1 MTKNE
6 FREAFI
12 HYFSEGNIN
21 DIVFILHPVEE
32 NKKYN
37 SIDDFFR
44 LGYMGKNGSLE
55 MKRFTVDQVIDYF
68 TWKRDLYPMWID
80 IFIENKELVH
90 LYFSRRFRKSSELN
104 MCRDRDIPPFRL
116 IEDKELHRK

>member
-37 SIDDFFR
+37 SIFEGMNNADKQNLLREEINALNLEYKKAEMYLTSLSKQDKEKQQDK
-44 LGYMGKNGSLE
+44 LGRKNLTKAQILE
-55 MKRFTVDQVIDYF
+55 VNEEITQIKYIESE
-68 TWKRDLYPMWID
+68 L
-80 IFIENKELVH
+80 ENKTNL
-90 LYFSRRFRKSSELN
+90 L
-104 MCRDRDIPPFRL
+104 
-116 IEDKELHRK
+116 KEL